1 MILGIGTDLVD
12 IRRIEKILETHG
24 EKFLSMTY
32 VKSEQEE
39 AAKINHD
46 QQRASYFSKRFAAK
60 EAFAK
65 ALGCGFGEH
74 VTFLDIYV
82 DKENTGKPIILLSP
96 RLHKKMEKIFGK
108 SSIKI
113 DLSLTDEYPIAQAFV
128 IISSY

>member
-32 VKSEQEE
+32 VKSEQE
-39 AAKINHD
+39 AAAIITHN
-46 QQRASYFSKRFAAK
+46 QQRASYFAKRFAAK
-60 EAFAK
+60 EAFVK
-65 ALGCGFGEH
+65 ALGCGFTEQ
-74 VTFLDIYV
+74 VTFLDISV
-82 DKENTGKPIILLSP
+82 DKEITGKPRVLLSP
-96 RLHKKMEKIFGK
+96 RLRKKTEEIFGK

-113 DLSLTDEYPIAQAFV
+113 DLSLTDEYPMAQAFV